1 MAAITVSSSM
11 VLIPFLYI
19 ENLNASSR
27 QEFKSFVV
35 NKNINMTKKNSF
47 VARILSLLIVV
58 DYFDFLNLG
67 ELNIYI

>member
-47 VARILSLLIVV
+47 VARILSLLIAV

-67 ELNIYI
+67 ELNLYI